1 MLIRR
6 ALLRSKRGSSFP
18 SDRANDLP
26 ERISTRSGR
35 DVHLAE
41 DPHDAK
47 SAVRDPYVAF
57 LDRQAEVFRDQR
69 RSGFTRLGLKPVQA
83 VLDAGCGPGT
93 DTFDLEEFVMPGGRV
108 VGVDS
113 NEVMIAVARWRATVR
128 GSQAQF
134 MLNDVCALELP
145 DETFDLARCVML
157 LLHVRDPATAL
168 GEMIRVLRPGGQL
181 VCIDVDR
188 QMIAVDATDVDLA
201 DRVLRGR
208 FVELHPRMGT
218 QLRGLFVSAGLDQ
231 VQVEAI
237 TEVSTSWSQF
247 TALLGSSVFDSA
259 LSRGV
264 ATREELDELKSDL
277 EARDAQGRFFSCATR
292 MRCSGV
298 KPK

>member
-1 MLIRR
+1 
-6 ALLRSKRGSSFP
+6 
-18 SDRANDLP
+18 
-26 ERISTRSGR
+26 
-35 DVHLAE
+35 LAK
-41 DPHDAK
+41 DPHGAK
-47 SAVRDPYVAF
+47 SAGGDPYVAF
-57 LDRQAEVFRDQR
+57 LDRQAEVFGDQR
-69 RSGFTRLGLKPVQA
+69 RSGFTRLGLKPGQA

-93 DTFDLEEFVMPGGRV
+93 DTFDLEELVMPGGRV

-113 NEVMIAVARWRATVR
+113 SEVMITVARQRAIAS

-134 MLNDVCALELP
+134 MLSDVCALELP

-157 LLHVRDPATAL
+157 LLHVRDPASAID
-168 GEMIRVLRPGGQL
+168 EMVRVLRPGGQL

-188 QMIAVDATDVDLA
+188 QMSAVDATDVDLA
-201 DRVLRGR
+201 ERVLRGQ

-218 QLRGLFVSAGLDQ
+218 QLRGLFVSAGLGQ

-264 ATREELDELKSDL
+264 ATQEEIDEMKSDL
-277 EARDAQGRFFSCATR
+277 ETRDAEERFFSCATR
-292 MRCSGV
+292 MRCSGI